1 MDRPPPFAQVG
12 QVQTERLD
20 HPFQAALVE
29 APQVPQLWG
38 TIGAV
43 EQEHRLA
50 AGSDNVNVRGS
61 VIMRVDGHAQAI
73 EAENGR
79 HGEW

>member
-1 MDRPPPFAQVG
+1 M
-12 QVQTERLD
+12 QTERLD
-20 HPFQAALVE
+20 HPFQAAPVE
-29 APQVPQLWG
+29 APQVPQLRG

-50 AGSDNVNVRGS
+50 AGSNDVNVRGP
-61 VIMRVDGHAQAI
+61 VIVRVDGHAQAI

-79 HGEW
+79 HGER

>member
-1 MDRPPPFAQVG
+1 MRA
-12 QVQTERLD
+12 ERLD
-20 HPFQAALVE
+20 HPFQAALVK
-29 APQVPQLWG
+29 ASQVPQLRG
-38 TIGAV
+38 TIRAV

-50 AGSDNVNVRGS
+50 AGSNDVDVRGP

-79 HGEW
+79 HRD

>member
-1 MDRPPPFAQVG
+1 MRA
-12 QVQTERLD
+12 ERFD
-20 HPFQAALVE
+20 NPFQAALVE
-29 APQVPQLWG
+29 APQVPQLRG
-38 TIGAV
+38 AIGAV

-50 AGSDNVNVRGS
+50 AGSDDVDVRGP
-61 VIMRVDGHAQAI
+61 VIVRVDGHAQAI